1 MQAAASE
8 AIEKSVVSADYLRP
22 KSAATTMTGPIAV
35 RGMLSLTSAVQAQV
49 AVAGTVTA
57 PGTGGATYGALPA
70 PYAALAGFSFAAAA
84 ANAVNFSVSLPRGW
98 KVGDAVTPYVRFLL
112 PTAAEGEVVHWQ
124 LVYSVAGPGAVVSAP
139 TTADVLFSTTG
150 VAAVTIATATF
161 APIALTA
168 VTALPCVLL
177 CQLSRVVASD
187 TYTGAALLID
197 AGANVG
203 VDKLGL

>member
-1 MQAAASE
+1 MFHSKALE
-8 AIEKSVVSADYLRP
+8 TSVVSADYIRP
-22 KSAATTMTGPIAV
+22 KSAASTMTGPIAV
-35 RGMLSLTSAVQAQV
+35 KGALSLTTSVQAQV
-49 AVAGTVTA
+49 AVAGNVTA

-70 PYAALAGFSFAAAA
+70 PYAALSGFSFAAAA

-98 KVGDAVTPYVRFLL
+98 KVGDAITPYVRFLL
-112 PTAAEGEVVHWQ
+112 PTAADAEVVHWQ
-124 LVYSVAGPGAVVSAP
+124 LVYSVAGSGAAVTAP
-139 TTADVLFSTTG
+139 ATADVSFSTTG

-177 CQLSRVVASD
+177 CQLSRVVSGD

>member
-1 MQAAASE
+1 MSTNVAS
-8 AIEKSVVSADYLRP
+8 IESSVVSTDYLRP
-22 KSAATTMTGPIAV
+22 KNAATILTGPIAV
-35 RGMLSLTSAVQAQV
+35 KGALSLAGSVQAQV
-49 AVAGTVTA
+49 AVAGNVTA
-57 PGTGGATYGALPA
+57 PGTGGATYGALPS
-70 PYAALAGFSFAAAA
+70 PYAALSGFSFASAA

-112 PTAAEGEVVHWQ
+112 PTAVTAEVVHWQ
-124 LVYSVAGPGAVVSAP
+124 LVYSVAGSGAAVTAPATVDVS
-139 TTADVLFSTTG
+139 FSTTG
-150 VAAVTIATATF
+150 VAAVTIATVTF

-177 CQLSRVVASD
+177 CQLSRIVSGD
-187 TYTGAALLID
+187 TYSGAVLLID